1 MKLKTK
7 VVPQASSKTASKRK
21 KNSYAEVAKL
31 IKSHKSFLLTTHV
44 NPDGDG
50 LGAESALFMALR
62 KLGKKVRVVN
72 HDPLPYKFDFL
83 AFTPFYQTSDDIP
96 EHEVCIVMDAG
107 DFSRIRE
114 GVKRSEFATLVNIDH
129 HYSNDHYGN
138 YNLVVPE
145 AAATGEVVYELIKAL
160 KVKVDKDIA
169 QGIYTSIVTDTGRFR
184 YPSTTPRIF
193 RLAADLEEAGA
204 DVSKISESIF
214 GDISKEAL
222 ELTRLALASIHTTD
236 EGAIGS
242 MTLTQLDFLKS
253 KASDDDTENLINL
266 VRNLDT
272 VQIAAFLKERPDGRI
287 KLSLRSKNGINVAN
301 VAKQFGGG
309 GHSYASGAV
318 LDGPL
323 DKALK
328 AVLTACQSALK

>member
-1 MKLKTK
+1 MKLKAK
-7 VVPQASSKTASKRK
+7 AALKASSKAPPKRK
-21 KNSYAEVAKL
+21 QDSYAEVAKL
-31 IKSHKSFLLTTHV
+31 IKAHKSFLITTHV

-50 LGAESALFMALR
+50 LGAESALFTALR
-62 KLGKKVRVVN
+62 KLGKKVQVVN

-83 AFTPFYQTSDDIP
+83 AFAPFYQTSDHIP
-96 EHEVCIVMDAG
+96 EHEVCLALDAG
-107 DFSRIRE
+107 DFTRIRE

-160 KVKVDKDIA
+160 KVKVNKDIA
-169 QGIYTSIVTDTGRFR
+169 EGIYTSIVTDTGRFR

-204 DVSKISESIF
+204 DISKISESIF

-222 ELTRLALASIHTTD
+222 ELTRLALASIQTTD
-236 EGAIGS
+236 GGAIGC
-242 MTLTQLDFLKS
+242 MTLTQGDFIKS

-272 VQIAAFLKERPDGRI
+272 VQIAAFLKERHDGRI
-287 KLSLRSKNGINVAN
+287 KLSLRSKNGINVSD
-301 VAKQFGGG
+301 VAKIFGGG
-309 GHSYASGAV
+309 GHSYAAGAV
-318 LDGPL
+318 MEGPL
-323 DKALK
+323 DRALK
-328 AVLTACQSALK
+328 AVLTACHSALK